1 MRSASARACL
11 ALAAVLLIPA
21 VATAVPTLQL
31 WSDSA
36 VYDPATESWVTAA
49 NPFTL
54 WVVGATTPSK
64 VQEIFDVSLYVA
76 VPEDDYNLTGYITI
90 QGQPSTP
97 PDPPAPDPVPDVYFR
112 LGAGGDAL
120 QFGTPWWQ
128 GMPPHDVYPAF
139 WEVVGLPNLMVG
151 AAEET
156 VLDYSPGFPG
166 EDTGD
171 IQRYLVSYSGFRYIH
186 FDLGGIA
193 AVDDVN
199 EWGPRFAPFSHDLHA
214 APEPATL
221 LLLAGGLA
229 GLVGIRRR
237 SRK

>member
-11 ALAAVLLIPA
+11 VLAAVLLIPG
-21 VATAVPTLQL
+21 VAMAVPTLQL
-31 WSDSA
+31 WSESA

-64 VQEIFDVSLYVA
+64 VQEIFGVTLYVA
-76 VPEDDYNLTGYITI
+76 VPEEDFNETGYITI
-90 QGQPSTP
+90 QGPT
-97 PDPPAPDPVPDVYFR
+97 ADPVLDIR
-112 LGAGGDAL
+112 LGAGGTLFNVHDFSTP
-120 QFGTPWWQ
+120 FGL
-128 GMPPHDVYPAF
+128 PPHGVYPAF
-139 WEVVGLPNLMVG
+139 VKPVYLPDLMVG
-151 AAEET
+151 TAGET
-156 VLDYSPGFPG
+156 VLDYSPDYSPG
-166 EDTGD
+166 SSGVDTGD
-171 IQRYLVSYSGFRYIH
+171 IQRYLVSYWGFEFIH

-193 AVDDVN
+193 ALEDLN
-199 EWGPRFAPFSHDLHA
+199 EWGPRFAPFSHDLVA

>member
-1 MRSASARACL
+1 MKRAPARACL
-11 ALAAVLLIPA
+11 ILAAVLLIPS
-21 VATAVPTLQL
+21 VAMAVPTLQL

-36 VYDPATESWVTAA
+36 VYDPVTESWVTEA

-54 WVVGATTPSK
+54 WVIGATTPAK
-64 VQEIFDVSLYVA
+64 VQAISDVFLYVA
-76 VPEDDYNLTGYITI
+76 VPEEDYDPNDPSGYITI

-97 PDPPAPDPVPDVYFR
+97 PTPDLVLGIDR
-112 LGAGGDAL
+112 LLGAGGWDL
-120 QFGTPWWQ
+120 HFGTPADV
-128 GMPPHDVYPAF
+128 PPHGVYPA
-139 WEVVGLPNLMVG
+139 WWIAVRLPPLMVG
-151 AAEET
+151 AAGEP
-156 VLDYSPGFPG
+156 VLDYSPGSPG
-166 EDTGD
+166 ADTGD
-171 IQRYLVSYSGFRYIH
+171 IQRYLVSYSGFDYIH

-193 AVDDVN
+193 D
-199 EWGPRFAPFSHDLHA
+199 EWGPRFAPFSHDLVA